1 MFNNNKIIAITTLV
15 AIAAAVFGVMT
26 FKSENKSAIQVQT
39 VSVDLGEVIT
49 TVTATG
55 TLQPTTQVEVGTQV
69 SGEVEKIYVDFNSS
83 VKAGQ
88 LIAELDKTNLKAV
101 VAQAKASYQNAENEV
116 NYREGIYSRKKALF
130 EQNLITEEEFELA
143 EYNYNTAK
151 FSLNQRASDLEQAE
165 TNLGYADI
173 YSPISGV
180 VLSREVDEGQTVAAS
195 LSTPTLFNIAKDLKE
210 MQVEADVDEADIGQV
225 EEGQRVSFTVDSYPG
240 EEFNG
245 TVTQVRLNPTTTS
258 NVVTY
263 TVVVDADNDDMKL
276 KPGMTATIT
285 IYTQELVNVLTIQ
298 SKATTFTP
306 NLEILEQYYEQEGI
320 SLPEGM
326 GENSEASLGED
337 RPPRDGER
345 RTRPSDDQNS
355 GLPNVDLARGE
366 RPEGPPPSGAF
377 LPEMGEEED
386 GVTVVFVVNED
397 GLVVPRRIETGAS
410 DGINIEVLSGLE
422 EGDVVVYRVVEV
434 TTEEATTEKET
445 TNPFIPSR
453 PGR

>member
-1 MFNNNKIIAITTLV
+1 MFNNNKIIALTTLV
-15 AIAAAVFGVMT
+15 AIAVAVFGVMT
-26 FKSENKSAIQVQT
+26 FKSENKSVIQIQT
-39 VSVDLGEVIT
+39 ESVDLGEVIT

-130 EQNLITEEEFELA
+130 DQNLITEEEFELA

-151 FSLNQRASDLEQAE
+151 FSLSQRASDLEQAE

-306 NLEILEQYYEQEGI
+306 NFEILEQYYEQEGI
-320 SLPEGM
+320 LLPEGM
-326 GENSEASLGED
+326 GEKSQAGISQT
-337 RPPRDGER
+337 RPSRDGER
-345 RTRPSDDQNS
+345 RTPPSNDQTS
-355 GLPNVDLARGE
+355 GFPNVDLARGE
-366 RPEGPPPSGAF
+366 RPEGPPSNGAF
-377 LPEMGEEED
+377 PSEMGKEED
-386 GVTVVFVVNED
+386 SVTMVFVVNED
-397 GLVVPRRIETGAS
+397 GLIVPRRIETGAG
-410 DGINIEVLSGLE
+410 DGINIEVLSGLK

-453 PGR
+453 PRR